1 MNTALR
7 NLILGATLALGAGVC
22 SAADKDEA
30 ARAAQHILATLQQ
43 QQFEQL
49 WDSQTS
55 EFFKRQITRESFIEN
70 LTLGR
75 QQLGAPGA
83 SAFMQVTMATSDP
96 ASGYTGEIYVFNY
109 RNAYASGEY
118 LERIVVVKDDDG
130 EFRLSG
136 LWAAA
141 LPQQPVAQ
149 Q

>member
-1 MNTALR
+1 MAVGLDGLRRDLLLQERVELERLHALLDHLQVLEQLR
-7 NLILGATLALGAGVC
+7 VGPLA
-22 SAADKDEA
+22 E
-30 ARAAQHILATLQQ
+30 
-43 QQFEQL
+43 QFEQL

-141 LPQQPVAQ
+141 LPQQPVAKQ
-149 Q
+149 